1 MARELTREEKR
12 AIHKLVKSLC
22 ANYDKDYGCLPLHCE
37 CFMHGEMLERGIV
50 SLLPGGCFA
59 Y

>member
-22 ANYDKDYGCLPLHCE
+22 ANYDKDYGCLLGLGPRANIVCV
-37 CFMHGEMLERGIV
+37 GRG
-50 SLLPGGCFA
+50 GA
-59 Y
+59 TK